1 MLSAKDYKDKL
12 NIINLYVEGCKK
24 GDVEIMK
31 PAFSKSAVMFS
42 YTKEGKMI
50 AKCSIEN
57 LFKGSNWLGEVHK
70 SMWQI
75 NIIDATETTAI
86 VRVMAQ
92 NWHNVGFIDH
102 HSLVKTNDGWKIATK
117 IYYTI

>member
-1 MLSAKDYKDKL
+1 
-12 NIINLYVEGCKK
+12 
-24 GDVEIMK
+24 
-31 PAFSKSAVMFS
+31 
-42 YTKEGKMI
+42 
-50 AKCSIEN
+50 
-57 LFKGSNWLGEVHK
+57 
-70 SMWQI
+70 MWQI

-102 HSLVKTNDGWKIATK
+102 HSLVKTNDGWKIVAK